1 MNWFTQLFTAHSI
14 AQTVVIYGCIIA
26 IGIML
31 GKIKVYNISLGITWV
46 LFVGI
51 IAAHFGAT
59 VDENTQHFLK
69 EFGLI
74 LFVYSIGL
82 QVGPGFFASL
92 KKQALGVNALAA
104 MVVLL
109 GVGFTLLFLYTSGNN
124 IGIMTGI
131 MSGAVTNTPGLGAAQ
146 QTVADMQL
154 ASKGLNASTI
164 GLAYAVAYPFGVL
177 GIILVIMLLKKIC
190 KVDIEKEQAKIERL
204 QRSDPSAPV
213 AINLKVE
220 NPLLFSKPVK
230 DIRTIVK
237 HPYVIS
243 RMQHTDKIF
252 TPTPETVLS
261 EGDVL
266 VFVTSKAVV
275 TQLKLV
281 VGPESEINLLQQQK
295 NHNLISRRIVV
306 TNKEATHKKLHELD
320 ILNRND
326 FSITRINR
334 AGVEFIAGDEIILHM
349 GDQVTTVGTE
359 NGIKEI
365 SKRLGNS
372 LKRLD
377 APDLAPIFTGIVL
390 GVILGS
396 IPIAIPGI
404 PVPVKIGLAGGPLI
418 ISLLLSEFGNR
429 FYLTNYTTHSANLI
443 LREIGIVLFLASV
456 GLGSGEHFAEVLTG
470 GQGWYW
476 MAMGAAITFLPLL
489 ITGLV
494 AHFIFKKTFFEI
506 SGLLAGA
513 STDPPA
519 LAFAIQA
526 AGNDTP
532 SVTYATVYPLTMILR
547 IVAAQLLILFFT

>member
-1 MNWFTQLFTAHSI
+1 MNWFTQLFTEHSI
-14 AQTVVIYGCIIA
+14 AQAVVVYGCIIA

-31 GKIKVYNISLGITWV
+31 GKIRIYNISLGITWV

-51 IAAHFGAT
+51 IAAHFGIT
-59 VDENTQHFLK
+59 VHAETQHFLK

-104 MVVLL
+104 LVIIL
-109 GVGFTLLFLYTSGNN
+109 GVGITILLLYLSGNN

-146 QTVADMQL
+146 QAIKDMQL
-154 ASKGLNASTI
+154 ASKGIDTSVV
-164 GLAYAVAYPFGVL
+164 GLAYAVAYPFGVV
-177 GIILVIMLLKKIC
+177 GIILVILLLKKIC
-190 KVDIEKEQAKIERL
+190 RVDIAKEQMKINRL
-204 QRSDPSAPV
+204 QRLNPSAPV
-213 AINLKVE
+213 AINLIVQ
-220 NPLLFSKPVK
+220 NPLLFGKPLGE
-230 DIRTIVK
+230 IRSIVRR
-237 HPYVIS
+237 PYVIS
-243 RMQHTDKIF
+243 RMQHKDKIF
-252 TPTPETVLS
+252 SPTTETILS
-261 EGDVL
+261 EGDIL
-266 VFVTSKAVV
+266 VIVTSKAVV

-281 VGPESEINLLQQQK
+281 VGPESEVNLLRQEN
-295 NHNLISRRIVV
+295 NHNLISRRVVV
-306 TNKEATHKKLHELD
+306 TNKDATHKKLQEMD
-320 ILNRND
+320 ILNRSD

-334 AGVEFIAGDEIILHM
+334 AGVEFIASDDIILHI
-349 GDQVTTVGTE
+349 GDQVTIVGTE
-359 NGIKEI
+359 SGIKEI
-365 SKRLGNS
+365 AKRLGNS

-377 APDLAPIFTGIVL
+377 TPDLAPIFTGVVL

-456 GLGSGEHFAEVLTG
+456 GLGSGEHFAEILSG
-470 GQGWYW
+470 GEGWYW
-476 MAMGAAITFLPLL
+476 MAMGAAITFFPLL
-489 ITGLV
+489 ITGLL
-494 AHFIFKKTFFEI
+494 AHFVFRKSFFEI

-519 LAFAIQA
+519 LAFAIQS

>member
-1 MNWFTQLFTAHSI
+1 MNWFTQLFTEHSI
-14 AQTVVIYGCIIA
+14 AQTVVVYGCIIA
-26 IGIML
+26 IGILL
-31 GKIKVYNISLGITWV
+31 GRIKIYNISLGITWV
-46 LFVGI
+46 LFAGI
-51 IAAHFGAT
+51 IAAHYGAT
-59 VDENTQHFLK
+59 VDENTEHFLK

-92 KKQALGVNALAA
+92 KKQAIGVNALAA

-109 GVGFTLLFLYTSGNN
+109 GVAIAIFFYYFSGNN
-124 IGIMTGI
+124 MGIITGV

-146 QTVADMQL
+146 QTVTDMQL
-154 ASKGLNASTI
+154 TGKGLNPSDI

-177 GIILVIMLLKKIC
+177 GIILVLMLLKKIC
-190 KVDIEKEQAKIERL
+190 HVDISREKEKMKRL
-204 QRSDPSAPV
+204 KRLNPLAPV
-213 AINLKVE
+213 AVNLKVS
-220 NPLLFSKPVK
+220 NPLLFNKTVK
-230 DIRTIVK
+230 DIRMIVK
-237 HPYVIS
+237 EPYVIS
-243 RMQHTDKIF
+243 RMQHDGEIF
-252 TPTPETVLS
+252 TPSPESVLS

-266 VFVTSKAVV
+266 VFVTSKAII
-275 TQLKLV
+275 TQLKLL
-281 VGPESEINLLQQQK
+281 VGPESDINLLREEK
-295 NHNLISRRIVV
+295 TRNLISRRIVV
-306 TNKEATHKKLHELD
+306 TNKEATHKKLHEMD
-320 ILNRND
+320 VFDRGD

-334 AGVEFIAGDEIILHM
+334 AGIEFIASDDIILHI
-349 GDQVTTVGTE
+349 GDQVTVVGSE

-365 SKRLGNS
+365 SNRLGNS

-377 APDLAPIFTGIVL
+377 APELAPIFIGIVL

-396 IPIAIPGI
+396 IPIAIPGV
-404 PVPVKIGLAGGPLI
+404 PVAVKIGLAGGPLI

-429 FYLTNYTTHSANLI
+429 FYLTNYTTHSANLF

-456 GLGSGEHFAEVLTG
+456 GLGSGEHFTEILTG

-476 MAMGAAITFLPLL
+476 MAMGAAITFFPLF

-494 AHFIFKKTFFEI
+494 AHYFFKKTFFEI

-519 LAFAIQA
+519 LAFAIQT
-526 AGNDTP
+526 AGSDSP